1 MRTREMF
8 EFLDFIPMPALVS
21 EMTGPDNSSNRPR
34 FLNAAFLEQIGYT
47 LDEIP
52 NIEIW
57 FELAYPDSTIRDASR
72 NEWYQA
78 VDKSLA
84 DGRRTA
90 EASALIQCKNGQQ
103 RWFMVTAQVRSESMP
118 NMHVVTFRDIHDLKT
133 LSDENLHLSRTDQLT
148 QVSNR
153 RAGQQRLESE
163 IHRFDRTGVPFSVI
177 MCDID
182 HFKYVNDQFGH
193 MHGDHVL
200 IRAAEVLRTAC
211 RNIDDV
217 VRWGG
222 DEFLIILPATELK
235 DAITLAER
243 LRHAVESLDYDQDFE
258 KISSTLSLGCAVS
271 LPGQSGADL
280 LRSVDVALYMAKQ
293 QGRNT
298 IGF

>member
-1 MRTREMF
+1 MNTREMF
-8 EFLDFIPMPALVS
+8 EFLDVIPMPALVS

-34 FLNAAFLEQIGYT
+34 FLNLAFLEQIGYT

-52 NIEIW
+52 TIEIW
-57 FELAYPDSTIRDASR
+57 FEVAYPDPTIRKACRD
-72 NEWYQA
+72 EWYEA

-133 LSDENLHLSRTDQLT
+133 LSDENLYLSRTDQLT
-148 QVSNR
+148 HVSNR
-153 RAGQQRLESE
+153 RAGQQRIDSE
-163 IHRFDRTGVPFSVI
+163 IHRFNRTGVPFSVI

-182 HFKYVNDQFGH
+182 HFKSINDQFGH
-193 MHGDHVL
+193 MQGDHVL
-200 IRAAEVLRTAC
+200 IKAAEILRTTC
-211 RNIDDV
+211 RDIDDV

-243 LRHAVESLDYDQDFE
+243 LRCAVESLAYTQDFE
-258 KISSTLSLGCAVS
+258 EVSSTLSLGCAVS

-280 LRSVDVALYMAKQ
+280 LKSVDIALYMAKK